1 MVGIVDVGGGMRC
14 IYSSGIYDCFLK
26 ENIKLDYCLGVSAG
40 SANLVTYVAGQMGRT
55 RRFYSVY
62 AQRKEYMSAHD
73 LAKKGSYIDLD
84 YVFSA
89 LSNEDGE
96 DPLDFDAVMKS
107 PAQFVCTATRASDGE
122 SVFFTK
128 DDLKRNDYAIL
139 KASCAIPV
147 VCKPKRVY
155 GEEFFDGGVAEPIPF
170 KKAFEDGC
178 DKVIV
183 VLTKPR
189 KQYTD
194 KKMMLTLSGAF
205 LKKYPE
211 VAKET
216 VELPQRCAALLEKM
230 EELEKEGKIF
240 VFEPDDCM
248 GADTL
253 TRNEFKLLRLYS
265 KGYSD
270 ALHAIKNE
278 SFFKDML

>member
-40 SANLVTYVAGQMGRT
+40 SANLVTYIAGQMGRT
-55 RRFYSVY
+55 RRFYSKY
-62 AQRKEYMSAHD
+62 AQRSEYMGTQR
-73 LAKKGSYIDLD
+73 LIRNGSYIDLD
-84 YVFSA
+84 YVFSS

-96 DPLDFDAVMKS
+96 DPLDFDAVIKS
-107 PAQFVCTATRASDGE
+107 PARFICTATRASDGE

-128 DDLKRNDYAIL
+128 EDLKRNDYAIL

-147 VCKPKRVY
+147 FCKPKKVC

-189 KQYTD
+189 KQYAQ
-194 KKMMLTLSGAF
+194 KKMMLSLSGAF

-216 VELPQRCAALLEKM
+216 VELPQRCAALLEEM
-230 EELEKEGKIF
+230 ESLEKEGKVF
-240 VFEPDDCM
+240 VLEPDDCM

-253 TRNEFKLLRLYS
+253 TRDKYKLLRLYS
-265 KGYSD
+265 KGYRD
-270 ALHAIKNE
+270 ALYAIKNE